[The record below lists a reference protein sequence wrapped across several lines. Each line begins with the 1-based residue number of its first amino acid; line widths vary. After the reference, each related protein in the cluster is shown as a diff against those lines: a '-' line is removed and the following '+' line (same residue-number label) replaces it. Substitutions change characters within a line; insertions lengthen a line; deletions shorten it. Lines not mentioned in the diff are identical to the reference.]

1 LNFEVFSDENS
12 IIHRLDPRCK
22 LIIAFLLTFIIAL
35 SNNEVSLLLAVVF
48 AVLSIFIARLKLK
61 MVFKRLLVVNIFIG
75 VLWLFLPF
83 TTAGKVIW
91 TLGPL
96 HTTNEGIIRVLL
108 ITVKCNTIIL
118 ILISYIATIPLIT
131 LVQALARLRLN
142 KKLVQLLFFSFRYL
156 SVVYMEFNRL
166 HTSAKIRGFR
176 PKTNQHTYKTYSLL
190 IGMLLVRSWERA
202 ERVHQAMLCRGFDGN
217 FYSLKS
223 FSIKKMDVMFLIFGI
238 LLLLGISW
246 IAISSNLY

>member
-22 LIIAFLLTFIIAL
+22 LIVACLLTLIIAV
-35 SNNEVSLLLAVVF
+35 SNNVVSLLPAFVF
-48 AVLSIFIARLKLK
+48 AVLSIFIARLKLR
-61 MVFKRLLVVNIFIG
+61 MVIKRLLIVNIFIA

-83 TTAGKVIW
+83 TTIGRIVW
-91 TLGPL
+91 TIGPF
-96 HTTNEGIIRVLL
+96 HASYEGIIKVFL

-131 LVQALARLRLN
+131 LGQALSRLRLN
-142 KKLVQLLFFSFRYL
+142 KKLVQLLFFSYRYL
-156 SVVYMEFNRL
+156 NVVYMEFHRL
-166 HTSAKIRGFR
+166 HTSAKIRGFK
-176 PKTNQHTYKTYSLL
+176 PKTNRHTYKTYSLL

-217 FYSLKS
+217 FYSLKK
-223 FSIKKMDVMFLIFGI
+223 FSIKKSDVIFLIFGVI
-238 LLLLGISW
+238 LLLGITWS
-246 IAISSNLY
+246 AILNNHY